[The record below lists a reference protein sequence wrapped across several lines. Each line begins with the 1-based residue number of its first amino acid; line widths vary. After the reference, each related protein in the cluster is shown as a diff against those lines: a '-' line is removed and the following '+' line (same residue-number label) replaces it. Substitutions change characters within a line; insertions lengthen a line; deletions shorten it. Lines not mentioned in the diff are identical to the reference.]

1 MGDGTLLPVQVAF
14 ILGLLNPDQRSR
26 QLRMQAGF
34 KPEWARRTTVKIK
47 TWTYALV
54 AAGAA
59 YAALIAGGHYAG
71 SDEAF
76 ANQCAAQCYAQ
87 ENACRKAKAGDP
99 SCDAELTKCLQSCRG
114 K

>member
-1 MGDGTLLPVQVAF
+1 V
-14 ILGLLNPDQRSR
+14 
-26 QLRMQAGF
+26 
-34 KPEWARRTTVKIK
+34 RTK
-47 TWTYALV
+47 TWTYGLV
-54 AAGAA
+54 AVGAA
-59 YAALIAGGHYAG
+59 YAALTAGGYLTGAG
-71 SDEAF
+71 VAF

>member
-1 MGDGTLLPVQVAF
+1 M
-14 ILGLLNPDQRSR
+14 R
-26 QLRMQAGF
+26 
-34 KPEWARRTTVKIK
+34 KK

-54 AAGAA
+54 AVGAA
-59 YAALIAGGHYAG
+59 YAVLTAGGHLTGAG
-71 SDEAF
+71 EAL

-99 SCDAELTKCLQSCRG
+99 SCDAELTKCLQACRG

>member
-1 MGDGTLLPVQVAF
+1 
-14 ILGLLNPDQRSR
+14 
-26 QLRMQAGF
+26 MQAGF
-34 KPEWARRTTVKIK
+34 EPGWARRTTVRKT

-54 AAGAA
+54 AVGAA
-59 YAALIAGGHYAG
+59 YAVLTAGGQFAG
-71 SDEAF
+71 ADTAF